1 LVISILNT
9 LGVRSCVF
17 LPTFTTRWIA
27 DANTLGQ
34 AKGTAKGGAPY
45 AHIAAY
51 KVCWSGGGC
60 DDSDILAAMD
70 EAVADGVDVFS
81 ASLGSDPPLYPFFSD
96 SIAIAS
102 FHAISKG
109 IVSVCSA
116 GNAGPTPGSVTNVAP
131 WIVTVGASSID
142 REFPSEV
149 LTQDGQVI
157 TVSSLLFQH
166 ILILCSTIPLIRRI
180 CHKCK

>member
-1 LVISILNT
+1 LLLQSSGL
-9 LGVRSCVF
+9 LGLEWF
-17 LPTFTTRWIA
+17 GFDA
-27 DANTLGQ
+27 GANTLGQ
-34 AKGTAKGGAPY
+34 ANGTAKGGAPH

-60 DDSDILAAMD
+60 DDTDILAAMD

-96 SIAIAS
+96 AIAIAS
-102 FHAISKG
+102 FHAVHKG

-131 WIVTVGASSID
+131 WIITVGANSLD
-142 REFPSEV
+142 RDFPSEAV
-149 LTQDGQVI
+149 CPDYDDI
-157 TVSSLLFQH
+157 FHVSIH
-166 ILILCSTIPLIRRI
+166 YPLIDQ
-180 CHKCK
+180 CTLCENFASDVACD